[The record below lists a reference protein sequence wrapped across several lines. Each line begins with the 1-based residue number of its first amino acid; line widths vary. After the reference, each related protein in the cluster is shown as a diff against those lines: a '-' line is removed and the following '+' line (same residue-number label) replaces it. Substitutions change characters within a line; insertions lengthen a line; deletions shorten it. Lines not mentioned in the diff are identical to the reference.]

1 MSLSE
6 VARYEWAIM
15 LLIPLGLLLWELRKT
30 RREIR
35 EAREKAE
42 AARRQ
47 AANGR

>member
-15 LLIPLGLLLWELRKT
+15 LLIPLGLLLWELRSI

-35 EAREKAE
+35 RAREAEARK
-42 AARRQ
+42 RQ
-47 AANGR
+47 R